1 MKRIKKST
9 WVTLALLIYVT
20 ATAIYLV
27 PRNTEISGTE
37 KALTVIASYIIVFT
51 LWIVL
56 KQKEKVQERRRE
68 EDEQLRQQKNQ
79 QQSDK

>member
-1 MKRIKKST
+1 MKRFKKST
-9 WVTLALLIYVT
+9 LITVALLIYVT

-27 PRNTEISGTE
+27 PRNHEISGTE

-56 KQKEKVQERRRE
+56 KKKEQIGRASCRERV
-68 EDEQLRQQKNQ
+68 LRLV
-79 QQSDK
+79 